1 MDKTFG
7 KKSRNQA
14 KLDKKDKKLWYLLL
28 CNCWWL
34 LPKIHFYKWDWILPN
49 SVYLESYVLSFQL
62 LGNSWENSCTNSII
76 QDIMSRFTSGKSNL
90 YWNKKKF
97 KLLWPGLPVEKNFC
111 PYLAPV
117 PFKFQYLDILHSF
130 KAFLK
135 RLIQT

>member
-7 KKSRNQA
+7 KKSRNQV

-28 CNCWWL
+28 CSCSWL

-90 YWNKKKF
+90 YWNKKK
-97 KLLWPGLPVEKNFC
+97 KLNYYDQDCLQKKTFVHISPPFPLNFN
-111 PYLAPV
+111 
-117 PFKFQYLDILHSF
+117 ILTFCIAS
-130 KAFLK
+130 KLSSSG
-135 RLIQT
+135 